1 MTLILRNTQKVL
13 EWAGSAHDDWALQH
27 FDSMHRHFIRILDYI
42 DGSAF
47 VSADLPP
54 GTPLLVNPLLAQNG
68 LVPIV
73 PGENPES
80 YPPRAA
86 FSILSFLQSSPN
98 LSPQK
103 LQLGLQ
109 TEQDVRV
116 NIPYHLQL
124 VRQYAKQLVMM
135 SNAQLAQKST
145 LLLLDAMLQQ
155 ARIAYS
161 GEFDPTTG
169 HFQGG
174 ILNDYNTIQLLA
186 SYDIAP
192 YTVG

>member
-1 MTLILRNTQKVL
+1 MIAQGIHGGSMTLILRNTQKVL

-27 FDSMHRHFIRILDYI
+27 FDLIHRHFIRILDYI

-86 FSILSFLQSSPN
+86 FSILSFFQSIPN
-98 LSPQK
+98 LSSQK
-103 LQLGLQ
+103 LQQGLQ
-109 TEQDVRV
+109 TEQDVRI

-124 VRQYAKQLVMM
+124 VRQFIRQIVAHYEY
-135 SNAQLAQKST
+135 
-145 LLLLDAMLQQ
+145 
-155 ARIAYS
+155 R
-161 GEFDPTTG
+161 
-169 HFQGG
+169 
-174 ILNDYNTIQLLA
+174 
-186 SYDIAP
+186 
-192 YTVG
+192 VGLKAEEL